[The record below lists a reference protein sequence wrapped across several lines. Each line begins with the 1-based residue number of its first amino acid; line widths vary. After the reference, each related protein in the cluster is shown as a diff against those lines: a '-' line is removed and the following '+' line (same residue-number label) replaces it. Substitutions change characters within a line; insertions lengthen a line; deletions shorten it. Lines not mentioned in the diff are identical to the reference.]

1 MAVRQLRAAFAYF
14 SPIKERSGLSFIR
27 SRFSSLSEASR
38 EVRVDYL
45 DGDREGIAV
54 VAMNRPSRK
63 NALGRVFV
71 SQLMTKNVGFKC
83 VLYTWSGAI
92 AQEGKAV
99 ARCVSYWILSKVY
112 M

>member
-45 DGDREGIAV
+45 DGDREGQI
-54 VAMNRPSRK
+54 
-63 NALGRVFV
+63 
-71 SQLMTKNVGFKC
+71 
-83 VLYTWSGAI
+83 
-92 AQEGKAV
+92 
-99 ARCVSYWILSKVY
+99 
-112 M
+112 